1 MKYTTPVNNTYSDE
15 CLPKNRVMNIFNYIG
30 WREKRCFNFFP
41 QPAKYY
47 QLSVMIEMLL
57 ASDEITEFFQLMQ
70 K

>member
-1 MKYTTPVNNTYSDE
+1 
-15 CLPKNRVMNIFNYIG
+15 MNIFNYIG

-57 ASDEITEFFQLMQ
+57 ASDEITEFFRLMQ